1 MLGTTVQE
9 IGWESLR
16 GKKWKGKKTPNET
29 LQTCTSIAWPVSRQR
44 ADPYR
49 VHYVPHLIASK
60 VNVTDALNW
69 CSMSVV
75 ISDHE
80 FSLLKEHT
88 FIILKEHT
96 FIISNFVG
104 GQQSSH

>member
-16 GKKWKGKKTPNET
+16 GKKWKGKKTPNEM
-29 LQTCTSIAWPVSRQR
+29 LQTCTSIAGPVSRQP
-44 ADPYR
+44 ADPYSSLC
-49 VHYVPHLIASK
+49 PHVITSK
-60 VNVTDALNW
+60 VNVTHTLNW
-69 CSMSVV
+69 CSMSAV

-104 GQQSSH
+104 DQQSSH